1 MIRHIGSV
9 SALLLALLASVLS
22 GLAAANPVEEH
33 GAAFARSVQLE
44 GEPLVLT
51 GTGVARY
58 RIVFTVYAA
67 GLYLPAQT
75 QADEVLNG
83 DTPRI
88 LEIEY
93 FHDISAEDIIRAA
106 NTKLDSQLPAEARAR
121 LQPVIDEFHALYQQ
135 VSDGDRYQMAYI
147 PGTGTQLRFNG
158 ELVGTIGGAEF
169 AAAYFGVWLDPD
181 DPLSKNLRRNLLAGL
196 AG

>member
-1 MIRHIGSV
+1 MRKHSLALVLI
-9 SALLLALLASVLS
+9 ALLGSGFPEFAMAST
-22 GLAAANPVEEH
+22 VEEH
-33 GAAFARSVQLE
+33 GASFDRSMVLE
-44 GEPLVLT
+44 GESLELT

-75 QADEVLNG
+75 QARDVLDG
-83 DTPRI
+83 DTPRV

-106 NTKLDSQLPAEARAR
+106 DTKLERQLSAEARAR
-121 LQPVIDEFHALYQQ
+121 LQPVIDEFHALYQK

-147 PGTGTQLRFNG
+147 PGTGTRLSFNG
-158 ELVGTIGGAEF
+158 ESVGTIAGAEF
-169 AAAYFGVWLDPD
+169 AAAYFGIWLDPD
-181 DPLSKNLRRNLLAGL
+181 DPLSKNLRRDLLAGL
-196 AG
+196 AN